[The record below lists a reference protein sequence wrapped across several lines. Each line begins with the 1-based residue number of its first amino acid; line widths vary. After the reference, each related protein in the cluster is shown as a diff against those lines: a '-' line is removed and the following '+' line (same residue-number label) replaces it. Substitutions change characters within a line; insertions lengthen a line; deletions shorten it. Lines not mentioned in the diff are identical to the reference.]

1 MASDRFPVYLAGPTG
16 SGKTAIALALAK
28 ELGPTE
34 IINADA
40 FQIYR
45 GMEILSAAPTEEEMS
60 EVPHHL
66 FGILDPSS
74 SCDAAQFAAFAKE
87 TIEEVRARAT
97 PLVVGG
103 SGLYLKSITH
113 GLADTPKANPELRA
127 QLDTLPLDELVSR
140 YKKLDP
146 KGALETNLR
155 NRRYVTRNLEICLLT
170 GDPASEVKK
179 QWQVDSPNLC
189 AFFLKRDR
197 EEVYDLINRRTPE
210 MFAAGIVAEVA
221 RLPSLSQT
229 AAKAIGVRE
238 IQALIAGE
246 IKEEACIEAIQQA
259 TRRYSKRQE
268 TWFKREP
275 LFTPISLSPEE
286 SPATVA
292 KRLLPLIKA
301 FS

>member
-1 MASDRFPVYLAGPTG
+1 MASNRFPVYLAGPTG

-45 GMEILSAAPTEEEMS
+45 GMEILSAAPTDEEMS

-74 SCDAAQFAAFAKE
+74 PCDAAQFAALAKE

-103 SGLYLKSITH
+103 SGVYLKSITH

-140 YKKLDP
+140 YEKLDP
-146 KGALETNLR
+146 KGALETHLR
-155 NRRYVTRNLEICLLT
+155 NRRYVTRNLEICLL
-170 GDPASEVKK
+170 
-179 QWQVDSPNLC
+179 
-189 AFFLKRDR
+189 R
-197 EEVYDLINRRTPE
+197 
-210 MFAAGIVAEVA
+210 
-221 RLPSLSQT
+221 
-229 AAKAIGVRE
+229 
-238 IQALIAGE
+238 
-246 IKEEACIEAIQQA
+246 
-259 TRRYSKRQE
+259 
-268 TWFKREP
+268 
-275 LFTPISLSPEE
+275 
-286 SPATVA
+286 
-292 KRLLPLIKA
+292 
-301 FS
+301 